1 MINFFNQLNNLVN
14 YQSLPIDKK
23 NITFYS
29 ENRSYWI
36 YFSEIIKEILK
47 NHSINLCYISSD
59 KKDPGLKIKSDKFNA
74 FYIQSEPIRNWMF
87 QNMNTS
93 ILVMTMPDLNNFQIK
108 KSKKN
113 VYYVYIQHSMVS
125 SHMIYRSRA
134 FDNFDC
140 IFCAGPHQL
149 NEIQQTEKI
158 YKLKKKKLIKHGYSR
173 LDYLIKNKPLS
184 TNKKKLKHILM
195 APTWGQNGIIETKII
210 FNFIEKILSKYEL
223 TLRPHPMTFKKNK
236 KIIEIIEKRYSIYKN
251 FKIESDISSSN
262 SLETSDLMIS
272 DWSGVALE
280 YYFAYKKPVLFLD
293 TVKKVNNPEYS
304 RINLDPIEISIR
316 QKIGLIA
323 NPNNLDEIINKIETL
338 LSTDHLT
345 NENPDKYIYN
355 IGKSDEIASKT
366 LFDLFTSL
374 KKKMFNTFNN
384 EN

>member
-1 MINFFNQLNNLVN
+1 
-14 YQSLPIDKK
+14 
-23 NITFYS
+23 
-29 ENRSYWI
+29 
-36 YFSEIIKEILK
+36 
-47 NHSINLCYISSD
+47 
-59 KKDPGLKIKSDKFNA
+59 
-74 FYIQSEPIRNWMF
+74 
-87 QNMNTS
+87 
-93 ILVMTMPDLNNFQIK
+93 
-108 KSKKN
+108 
-113 VYYVYIQHSMVS
+113 
-125 SHMIYRSRA
+125 
-134 FDNFDC
+134 
-140 IFCAGPHQL
+140 
-149 NEIQQTEKI
+149 
-158 YKLKKKKLIKHGYSR
+158 
-173 LDYLIKNKPLS
+173 
-184 TNKKKLKHILM
+184 M

-210 FNFIEKILSKYEL
+210 FNFIEEILSKYEL
-223 TLRPHPMTFKKNK
+223 TLRPHPMSFKKNK

-323 NPNNLDEIINKIETL
+323 NPNNLDEIINKIEIL